1 MISTF
6 LNCGDMLPLSLVLTA
21 DMGGKESLHE

>member
-6 LNCGDMLPLSLVLTA
+6 LNCGDMLPLSFVLMAYT
-21 DMGGKESLHE
+21 GGKESLHE